1 MENRASMLAK
11 AITATLGVQAMIV
24 MASLVVPL
32 TAAGVAPSL
41 DLEPHLV
48 GYYASLTF
56 LAAAAASLATPQWV
70 RRYGAIRVHQI
81 MLLAA
86 VAGLAVLSAR
96 TLAGFILSALL
107 LGLAYG
113 PANPASS
120 SLLARYTSWGTR
132 ARVFALKQ
140 TAVPLGGAVAGFAVP
155 FLMTRIGWLGAALT
169 VATIC
174 LLGAILIGGWRR
186 ALDEGVD
193 LPPVGRTGAVAAL
206 RLIWVSSSLRPLGI
220 MAACFAATQFNF
232 TAVFAAVLVERMR
245 WSPVQAGSALSIALA
260 VSVASRLGWG
270 WLADHAPP
278 RFVLAALGAMMAAAT
293 VACAFLTPAWPGA
306 VVYAIAFLFGVSG
319 SSWNG
324 LALSEAAHFAP
335 TGHVGEATAGVM
347 FFIYTG
353 ALIGPALFSLVTSI
367 SGTIILAFLLLGLLA
382 LLPVPLLL
390 LSDYGAVTSSPAAK
404 AAI

>member
-1 MENRASMLAK
+1 
-11 AITATLGVQAMIV
+11 
-24 MASLVVPL
+24 
-32 TAAGVAPSL
+32 
-41 DLEPHLV
+41 
-48 GYYASLTF
+48 
-56 LAAAAASLATPQWV
+56 
-70 RRYGAIRVHQI
+70 

>member
-1 MENRASMLAK
+1 MLAK
-11 AITATLGVQAMIV
+11 AIIATLGVQAMIV
-24 MASLVVPL
+24 VASLVVPL
-32 TAAGVAPSL
+32 TAASVAHSL
-41 DLEPHLV
+41 GYEPHLV

-56 LAAAAASLATPQWV
+56 LAAALASLATPQWV
-70 RRYGAIRVHQI
+70 RRFGAIRVHQI
-81 MLLAA
+81 MLLVA
-86 VAGLAVLSAR
+86 VAGLAVLSAE

-120 SLLARYTSWGTR
+120 SLLTRYTSSGTR

-140 TAVPLGGAVAGFAVP
+140 TAVPLGGAIAGFAVP
-155 FLMTRIGWLGAALT
+155 FLMTRIGWLGAAFA
-169 VATIC
+169 VAAAC
-174 LLGAILIGGWRR
+174 LFGAIVVGGWRR
-186 ALDEGVD
+186 RLDEGD
-193 LPPVGRTGAVAAL
+193 PPPVGKTGAVAAL
-206 RLIWVSSSLRPLGI
+206 RLISTNSSLRPLGI
-220 MAACFAATQFNF
+220 MAVCFAATQFNF

-245 WSPVQAGSALSIALA
+245 WSPIEAGSALSIALA

-278 RFVLAALGAMMAAAT
+278 RFVLAALGAMMTAAT

-306 VVYAIAFLFGVSG
+306 AVYAIAFLFGASG

-335 TGHVGEATAGVM
+335 NGHVGEATAGIM

-367 SGTIILAFLLLGLLA
+367 SGTITLAFLLLGLLA

-390 LSDYGAVTSSPAAK
+390 LGDYGAVAPDPATKVAV
-404 AAI
+404 

>member
-1 MENRASMLAK
+1 MLAK
-11 AITATLGVQAMIV
+11 AITATLGVQTMIV

-32 TAAGVAPSL
+32 TAAGVAQSL
-41 DLEPHLV
+41 GLEPHLV

-56 LAAAAASLATPQWV
+56 LAAALASLATPQWV
-70 RRYGAIRVHQI
+70 RRFGAIRVHQI
-81 MLLAA
+81 MLLVA
-86 VAGLAVLSAR
+86 VAGLAVLWVE
-96 TLAGFILSALL
+96 TLAGFVLSALL

-120 SLLARYTSWGTR
+120 SLLTRYTSSGTR

-140 TAVPLGGAVAGFAVP
+140 TAVPLGGAIAGFAVP
-155 FLMTRIGWLGAALT
+155 FLMTRIGWLGAAFT
-169 VATIC
+169 VAAVC
-174 LLGAILIGGWRR
+174 LFGAILIGGWRR
-186 ALDEGVD
+186 RLDEGD
-193 LPPVGRTGAVAAL
+193 PPPLGRTGAVAAL
-206 RLIWVSSSLRPLGI
+206 RLVSVSSSLRPLGI
-220 MAACFAATQFNF
+220 MAVCFAATQFNF
-232 TAVFAAVLVERMR
+232 TAVFAAVLVQRMR
-245 WSPVQAGSALSIALA
+245 WSPVEAGSALSIALA

-306 VVYAIAFLFGVSG
+306 VVYAIAFLFGASG

-335 TGHVGEATAGVM
+335 TGHVGEATAGIM

-367 SGTIILAFLLLGLLA
+367 SGTIVLAFLLLGLLA

-390 LSDYGAVTSSPAAK
+390 LRDYGAVAARPATK

>member
-1 MENRASMLAK
+1 MLAK

-32 TAAGVAPSL
+32 TAAGVAPRL
-41 DLEPHLV
+41 GLEPHLV

-56 LAAAAASLATPQWV
+56 LAAAIASLATPQWV

-81 MLLAA
+81 MLVVA
-86 VAGLAVLSAR
+86 VAGLMVLWTE

-120 SLLARYTSWGTR
+120 SLLTRYTSSGTR

-140 TAVPLGGAVAGFAVP
+140 TAVPLGGAIAGFVVP
-155 FLMTRIGWLGAALT
+155 FLMTRIGWLGAALA
-169 VATIC
+169 VAAVC
-174 LLGAILIGGWRR
+174 LLGALLIGGWRH
-186 ALDEGVD
+186 ALDRQGD
-193 LPPVGRTGAVAAL
+193 DSPPVGRTGAVAAL
-206 RLIWVSSSLRPLGI
+206 RLISASASLRPLGI
-220 MAACFAATQFNF
+220 MAVCFAATQFNF

-245 WSPVQAGSALSIALA
+245 WSPIEAGSTLSIALA
-260 VSVASRLGWG
+260 VSVVSRLGWG
-270 WLADHAPP
+270 WVADHAPP

-293 VACAFLTPAWPGA
+293 VACAFLAPAWPA
-306 VVYAIAFLFGVSG
+306 VVVYAIAFLFGASG

-335 TGHVGEATAGVM
+335 AGHVGEATAGIM

-353 ALIGPALFSLVTSI
+353 ALIGPALFSLVTSVT
-367 SGTIILAFLLLGLLA
+367 GTVTMAFLLLGLLA

-390 LSDYGAVTSSPAAK
+390 LTDYGAVSSVPTTK
-404 AAI
+404 GAI

>member
-1 MENRASMLAK
+1 MLAK
-11 AITATLGVQAMIV
+11 AITATLSVQAMIV

-32 TAAGVAPSL
+32 TAASVAPSL
-41 DLEPHLV
+41 GLEPHLV

-56 LAAAAASLATPQWV
+56 LAAAGASLATPQWV

-86 VAGLAVLSAR
+86 VAGLVILSAK
-96 TLAGFILSALL
+96 TLNGFVLSALL

-120 SLLARYTSWGTR
+120 SLLTRYTSAGTR

-140 TAVPLGGAVAGFAVP
+140 TAVPLGGAIAGFAIP
-155 FLMTRIGWLGAALT
+155 FLMTRIGWPSTALAVAAVCLFGA
-169 VATIC
+169 V
-174 LLGAILIGGWRR
+174 LIGGWRR
-186 ALDEGVD
+186 ALDHQD
-193 LPPVGRTGAVAAL
+193 DDAPVGRTGAVAAL
-206 RLIWVSSSLRPLGI
+206 RLISASPSLRPLGI
-220 MAACFAATQFNF
+220 MAVCFAATQLNF

-293 VACAFLTPAWPGA
+293 IACAFLTPALPG
-306 VVYAIAFLFGVSG
+306 VLVYTIAFLFGASG

-324 LALSEAAHFAP
+324 LALSEAAHLAP
-335 TGHVGEATAGVM
+335 TGHVGEATAGIM

-353 ALIGPALFSLVTSI
+353 ALIGPALFSLATSI
-367 SGTIILAFLLLGLLA
+367 SGTVTPAFLLLGLLA

-390 LSDYGAVTSSPAAK
+390 LRDYGAVSSNPVTK

>member
-1 MENRASMLAK
+1 
-11 AITATLGVQAMIV
+11 
-24 MASLVVPL
+24 
-32 TAAGVAPSL
+32 
-41 DLEPHLV
+41 
-48 GYYASLTF
+48 
-56 LAAAAASLATPQWV
+56 V

-81 MLLAA
+81 MLLVA
-86 VAGLAVLSAR
+86 VAGLAVLSAK

-113 PANPASS
+113 PANPVSS
-120 SLLARYTSWGTR
+120 SLLTRYTSSGTR

-169 VATIC
+169 VAAIC

-186 ALDEGVD
+186 ALDESVD
-193 LPPVGRTGAVAAL
+193 LPPVGKTGAVAAL

-220 MAACFAATQFNF
+220 MAVCFAATQFNF

-245 WSPVQAGSALSIALA
+245 WSPVQAGSGLSIAPA
-260 VSVASRLGWG
+260 VSAASRLGWG

-293 VACAFLTPAWPGA
+293 VACAFLTPAWPSA
-306 VVYAIAFLFGVSG
+306 VVYAIAFLFDASG

-335 TGHVGEATAGVM
+335 TGHVGEATAGIM
-347 FFIYTG
+347 FFI
-353 ALIGPALFSLVTSI
+353 
-367 SGTIILAFLLLGLLA
+367 
-382 LLPVPLLL
+382 
-390 LSDYGAVTSSPAAK
+390 
-404 AAI
+404 

>member
-1 MENRASMLAK
+1 MLAK
-11 AITATLGVQAMIV
+11 AIIATLGVQAMIV

-41 DLEPHLV
+41 GLEPHLV

-56 LAAAAASLATPQWV
+56 MAAALASLATPQWV
-70 RRYGAIRVHQI
+70 RRFGAIRVHQV
-81 MLLAA
+81 MLVVT
-86 VAGLAVLSAR
+86 VAGLAVLSAE
-96 TLAGFILSALL
+96 TLPGFILSALL
-107 LGLAYG
+107 IGLAYG

-120 SLLARYTSWGTR
+120 SLLSRYTSSGTR

-155 FLMTRIGWLGAALT
+155 FLTARIGWPGAALA
-169 VATIC
+169 VAAVC
-174 LLGAILIGGWRR
+174 LLGTVLIGGWRR
-186 ALDEGVD
+186 ALDREAD
-193 LPPVGRTGAVAAL
+193 DPPPVGSTGAVAAL
-206 RLIWVSSSLRPLGI
+206 RLILASTSLRPLAI
-220 MAACFAATQFNF
+220 MAVCFAATQFNF

-245 WSPVQAGSALSIALA
+245 WSPIQAGSALSIALA

-270 WLADHAPP
+270 WVADHSPP
-278 RFVLAALGAMMAAAT
+278 RFVLAALGTMMATAT
-293 VACAFLTPAWPGA
+293 IACGFLTPAWPGI
-306 VVYAIAFLFGVSG
+306 VIYAIAVLFGASG

-335 TGHVGEATAGVM
+335 SGHVGEATAGIM

-353 ALIGPALFSLVTSI
+353 ALIGPALFSLLTSVT
-367 SGTIILAFLLLGLLA
+367 GTVTIAFLLLGLLA

-390 LSDYGAVTSSPAAK
+390 LMDYGAVRSSPITK
-404 AAI
+404 GVV

>member
-1 MENRASMLAK
+1 MLAK
-11 AITATLGVQAMIV
+11 AITATLSVQAMIV

-32 TAAGVAPSL
+32 TAASVAPSL
-41 DLEPHLV
+41 GLEPHLV

-56 LAAAAASLATPQWV
+56 LAAAGASLATPQWV

-86 VAGLAVLSAR
+86 VAGLVILSAK
-96 TLAGFILSALL
+96 TLNGFVLSALL

-120 SLLARYTSWGTR
+120 SLLTRYTSAGTR

-140 TAVPLGGAVAGFAVP
+140 TAVPLGGAIAGFAIP
-155 FLMTRIGWLGAALT
+155 FLMTRIGWPGTALAIAAVCLFGA
-169 VATIC
+169 V
-174 LLGAILIGGWRR
+174 LIGGWRR
-186 ALDEGVD
+186 ALDHQD
-193 LPPVGRTGAVAAL
+193 DDAPVGRTGAVAAL
-206 RLIWVSSSLRPLGI
+206 RLISASPSLRPLGI
-220 MAACFAATQFNF
+220 MAVCFAATQFNF

-293 VACAFLTPAWPGA
+293 IACAFLTPALPG
-306 VVYAIAFLFGVSG
+306 VLVYTIAFLFGASG

-335 TGHVGEATAGVM
+335 TGHVGEATAGIM

-353 ALIGPALFSLVTSI
+353 ALIGPALFSLATSI
-367 SGTIILAFLLLGLLA
+367 SGTVTPAFLLLGLLA

-390 LSDYGAVTSSPAAK
+390 LRDYGAVSSGPVTK